1 MNISKISRS
10 IVVVIFVV
18 FIIFLS
24 FLNVSNMLNKGSD
37 VTGSVTSTLIK
48 VGFVFAV
55 ILLVGIYM
63 YIKDKLYKMHVKR
76 KLSFIYRYIYIILVL
91 LGASIFSA
99 KNIMSTLSDNK
110 MVFHVVIT
118 MIICFLIKKII
129 FNVSKSDILSVL
141 GMFTCALF
149 PIISVDVQMYVY
161 SMLFT
166 AIFLA
171 TIFVFQVLIDELKQ
185 KGIKTKKYII
195 ETVLLGFFAGISTL
209 FGISMWTWIVIIL
222 LTLFIT
228 YNLDNT
234 HINFPKKFMASL
246 TQAKR
251 ESLYKIERINI
262 NKIIVV
268 IIVSTCILF
277 LFNFV
282 FSTIII
288 KMNNNNIEFLLQQI
302 ESNKI
307 ENMNTNIEVL
317 INKIIN
323 NSNIFLSC
331 APVFYIVVFVY
342 ILFMELLAFCLRR
355 KYDTKTT
362 IMKSILLALFISVSL
377 FNLNIYYFQPLLTIL
392 LVLIAIV
399 NTSNIYLNREERIKM
414 LVA

>member
-24 FLNVSNMLNKGSD
+24 FLNVSNMLNKGND

-48 VGFVFAV
+48 VVFVFAV

-185 KGIKTKKYII
+185 KGIKTKKYIMYSLVI
-195 ETVLLGFFAGISTL
+195 GFEMGISLILGISTCN
-209 FGISMWTWIVIIL
+209 FGIISW
-222 LTLFIT
+222 
-228 YNLDNT
+228 
-234 HINFPKKFMASL
+234 
-246 TQAKR
+246 
-251 ESLYKIERINI
+251 
-262 NKIIVV
+262 
-268 IIVSTCILF
+268 C
-277 LFNFV
+277 
-282 FSTIII
+282 
-288 KMNNNNIEFLLQQI
+288 
-302 ESNKI
+302 
-307 ENMNTNIEVL
+307 
-317 INKIIN
+317 
-323 NSNIFLSC
+323 NS
-331 APVFYIVVFVY
+331 
-342 ILFMELLAFCLRR
+342 
-355 KYDTKTT
+355 
-362 IMKSILLALFISVSL
+362 
-377 FNLNIYYFQPLLTIL
+377 
-392 LVLIAIV
+392 
-399 NTSNIYLNREERIKM
+399 
-414 LVA
+414 